1 MFRIEFKLINEEDK
15 WPRSFDLRLLTIISL
30 HPAVYSFSLLLICNS
45 QRRFHGDGALDG
57 GGPFDFRR
65 VRGEPTVAATEAA
78 TGSNLSGDRRI
89 CSSPYSLLLFLY

>member
-1 MFRIEFKLINEEDK
+1 MFRIEFKLMNEEDK

-45 QRRFHGDGALDG
+45 QRRFHGDGDLDG
-57 GGPFDFRR
+57 GRR
-65 VRGEPTVAATEAA
+65 VRGGLTAAATETAM
-78 TGSNLSGDRRI
+78 GSNLSGDRRI